1 MTGEPAVRMNAA
13 LKSLLLP
20 FLLYAALVS
29 GQNPVQPVGNISV
42 KEIVARLTEN
52 NRKRSQMLQSF
63 TGRREYHLLY
73 TGFPGRREAD
83 MVVDVTYQAPA
94 SKDFKVVSETGSHLI
109 INRVFRRL
117 LESEKEASDEKNQ
130 ARTALTEAN
139 YTFAFVGQEPVDS
152 RAAYILQVEP
162 RIDNKYLY
170 RGRIWVDAADYAVA
184 KIEAE
189 PAKRPS
195 FWISR
200 TEIHHAYKKIGDFWL
215 PVENQSATDV
225 RLGGHAIL
233 SIHYRDYKLSSA
245 SGQVTIYSPP
255 APALWDFAASLSTLS
270 KWDLSSSTS
279 SGSILSKQIPFPVAH
294 SAS

>member
-1 MTGEPAVRMNAA
+1 MNAA
-13 LKSLLLP
+13 LRYLLP
-20 FLLYAALVS
+20 SFLLYTALLS
-29 GQNPVQPVGNISV
+29 GQTPAPPVSNISV

-52 NRKRSQMLQSF
+52 NHKRSQMLQSF
-63 TGRREYHLLY
+63 TGQREYHLLY

-94 SKDFKVVSETGSHLI
+94 SKDFKVVSESGSRLI
-109 INRVFRRL
+109 ISRVFKRL

-139 YTFAFVGQEPVDS
+139 YSFVLVGQEPVEG
-152 RAAYILQVEP
+152 RAAYILKVEP
-162 RIDNKYLY
+162 RIDNKFLY
-170 RGRIWVDAADYAVA
+170 RGKIWVDTSDYAVA

-233 SIHYRDYKLSSA
+233 SIHYRDYKVSST
-245 SGQVTIYSPP
+245 SGQVTIYPSSPL
-255 APALWDFAASLSTLS
+255 ALREFAASVSTFS
-270 KWDLSSSTS
+270 K
-279 SGSILSKQIPFPVAH
+279 
-294 SAS
+294 